1 VIRRAAVILAV
12 TMVAAACGPS
22 REEVPVVVGPDLP
35 GADIITSDGEITTS
49 DDETSEVAV
58 TTQVRFGPVFVTTKP
73 DGPGRVGILLAEVV
87 LGPLLVSVRS
97 SPDVT
102 TTISNSSNE
111 EVGGVL
117 LESSFAIAGET
128 RDDVV
133 ISADPD
139 VGTCSVSGATATVSC
154 LVGAIA
160 AEGRRATVIDVREAA
175 LLEGIVTVTTRV
187 RADVAAG
194 EPTVGP
200 TGPSPPS

>member
-1 VIRRAAVILAV
+1 
-12 TMVAAACGPS
+12 
-22 REEVPVVVGPDLP
+22 
-35 GADIITSDGEITTS
+35 
-49 DDETSEVAV
+49 
-58 TTQVRFGPVFVTTKP
+58 
-73 DGPGRVGILLAEVV
+73 
-87 LGPLLVSVRS
+87 
-97 SPDVT
+97 
-102 TTISNSSNE
+102 
-111 EVGGVL
+111 
-117 LESSFAIAGET
+117 
-128 RDDVV
+128 V

-160 AEGRRATVIDVREAA
+160 AEGRTATVIDVREAA